1 MKSLKLRKLDIYIQ
15 KFRTL
20 SNGQKIKTDVFFY
33 LIKKSII
40 KIVNLINI
48 WREDPL

>member
-1 MKSLKLRKLDIYIQ
+1 MVKESKLTY
-15 KFRTL
+15 
-20 SNGQKIKTDVFFY
+20 FFY